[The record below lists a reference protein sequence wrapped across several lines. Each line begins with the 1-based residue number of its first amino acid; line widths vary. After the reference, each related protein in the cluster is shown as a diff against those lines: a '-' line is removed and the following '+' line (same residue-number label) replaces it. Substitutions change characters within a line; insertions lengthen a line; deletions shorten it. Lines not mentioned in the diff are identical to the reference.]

1 MFPAFRFAAIV
12 MFAGLANA
20 QSALPKA
27 PAKKIVEK
35 VCAACHDVGTATGE
49 RHSKAGW
56 NTVIDAMA
64 NRGAR
69 ATDQEFD
76 AIADYLAK
84 YFGGVNVN
92 QAPPDEIAKTLEI
105 DSKMAEAIVKYRAA
119 NGEFKDLDGLK
130 KVPGIDAKVIEDRKD
145 RIGFK

>member
-1 MFPAFRFAAIV
+1 MFPAYRFAAIL
-12 MFAGLANA
+12 MFAGLAYA
-20 QSALPKA
+20 QSALPEA

-49 RHSKAGW
+49 RHSKTGW

-76 AIADYLAK
+76 AIAEYLAQ

-92 QAPPDEIAKTLEI
+92 QAPADEIAKTREI
-105 DSKMAEAIVKYRAA
+105 DPKVKYRAA

-130 KVPGIDAKVIEDRKD
+130 KVPGIDARAIEDRKD